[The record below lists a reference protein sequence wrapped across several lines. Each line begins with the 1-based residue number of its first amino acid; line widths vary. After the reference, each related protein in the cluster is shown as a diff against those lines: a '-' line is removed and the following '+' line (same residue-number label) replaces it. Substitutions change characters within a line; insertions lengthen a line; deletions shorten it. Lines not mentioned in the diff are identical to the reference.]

1 MKTIEEIKKK
11 LASGDAVVIT
21 AEQATQL
28 AKTKSALE
36 ISKEVDVVTTATFAP
51 MCSTGCFLNFGNLD
65 LPIRMEK
72 IFLNGVPAHGGLAA
86 ADTYLGATAE
96 NPANPGYG
104 GAHVICDLIAGKSVC
119 LEAQGKG
126 TDCYPRKEVKT
137 YFKLEDINQAYLYNP
152 RNAYQNYPVAV
163 NPSDR
168 DIYTYMGKLLS
179 NSGNAS
185 YSSAGELSPLLN
197 DPQMRTIGVGTRIF
211 LVGARGYVSWQGT
224 QYDNQ
229 RETNEFG
236 IPLIQSAALA
246 LIGDMKKMNPD
257 YIKPLILQKY
267 GVTIFLGIG
276 IPIPILNEEIAANVS
291 ISNEHIQTYVR
302 DYAINDHPIL
312 CKTNYKELFS
322 GEIDVN
328 GKKIKTFSFSNL
340 DKAREIADILAD
352 NIRSG
357 IFQINQPVELFEDKI
372 VQKPLI
378 LREKD
383 ER

>member
-1 MKTIEEIKKK
+1 MKTIEEIKKR
-11 LASGDAVVIT
+11 LATGEAVVIT

-28 AKTKSALE
+28 AKKKSSAE
-36 ISKEVDVVTTATFAP
+36 ICKEVDVVTTATFAP
-51 MCSTGCFLNFGNLD
+51 MCSSGCFLNFGNLD

-72 IFLNGVPAHGGLAA
+72 IYLNGVPAHGGLAA

-96 NPANPGYG
+96 NPDNPGYG

-137 YFKLEDINQAYLYNP
+137 YFKLDDINQAYLYNP
-152 RNAYQNYPVAV
+152 RNAYQNYPAAV
-163 NPSDR
+163 NSSGK

-179 NSGNAS
+179 DFGNVS

-197 DPQMRTIGVGTRIF
+197 DPHMQAIGVGTRVF

-229 RETNEFG
+229 RELNEHG
-236 IPLIQSAALA
+236 IPLEQSAALA
-246 LIGDMKKMNPD
+246 LIGDMKRMNPD
-257 YIKPLILQKY
+257 FIKPLVLQNY
-267 GVTIFLGIG
+267 GVSLFVGVG
-276 IPIPILNEEIAANVS
+276 IPIPVLNEEIAANVS
-291 ISNEHIQTYVR
+291 VANEQIETFVR
-302 DYAINDHPIL
+302 DYSVNGHPAL
-312 CKTNYKELFS
+312 AKVNYQQLFS
-322 GEIDVN
+322 GEIEVA

-352 NIRSG
+352 NIKSG
-357 IFQINQPVELFEDKI
+357 IFKINQPVELFEDKI

>member
-1 MKTIEEIKKK
+1 MKSVSEIKRR
-11 LASGDAVVIT
+11 LAEGKAVVIT
-21 AEQATQL
+21 AQEASRL
-28 AKTKSALE
+28 GKTKSKAE

-51 MCSTGCFLNFGNLD
+51 MCSSGCFLNFGNLD

-72 IFLNGVPAHGGLAA
+72 IYLNGVPAHGGLAA
-86 ADTYLGATAE
+86 ADTYLGAAAE
-96 NPANPGYG
+96 NPNNPGYG

-163 NPSDR
+163 NTTSK
-168 DIYTYMGKLLS
+168 DIYTYMGKLNAEL
-179 NSGNAS
+179 GNAS

-197 DPQMRTIGVGTRIF
+197 DPKMRTIGVGSRVF
-211 LVGARGYVSWQGT
+211 LAGARGYVSWQGT

-229 RETNEFG
+229 REENEHG
-236 IPLIQSAALA
+236 IPMVQSANLA
-246 LIGDMKKMNPD
+246 LIGDMKKMD
-257 YIKPLILQKY
+257 ARFVKPLILQKY
-267 GVTIFLGIG
+267 GVSLFIGVG
-276 IPIPILNEEIAANVS
+276 IPIPVLDENIAANVS
-291 ISNEHIQTYVR
+291 ITNEQIDTYVR
-302 DYAINDHPIL
+302 DYSVMGHPIL
-312 CKTNYKELFS
+312 CKTNYAELFS
-322 GEIDVN
+322 GEIEVS
-328 GKKIKTFSFSNL
+328 GKRVKSFTFSNL
-340 DKAREIADILAD
+340 SKAQEIAELLKK
-352 NIRSG
+352 NLTEG
-357 IFQINQPVELFEDKI
+357 VFQISEPVEFFEDKV